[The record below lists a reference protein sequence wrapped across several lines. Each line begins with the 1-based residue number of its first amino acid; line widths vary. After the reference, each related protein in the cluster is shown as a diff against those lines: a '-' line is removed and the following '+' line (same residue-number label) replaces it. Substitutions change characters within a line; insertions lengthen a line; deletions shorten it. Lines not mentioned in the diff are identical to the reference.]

1 MIKLLANKQRDFGAI
16 LAVTAA
22 GVAGIAVITGF
33 IIVGGPGHARD
44 ERLDQLTSQKIGQVV
59 GVAQCAFDA
68 SGVAPIDYQTAAQT
82 RSAPAPGMP
91 PALCDAAG
99 GMQIKVGT
107 GNAPASPGDVTYGET
122 GPTQIKVCANFLA
135 PQSQNDGAQVF
146 LPYSDIYPALA
157 EGHPA
162 GVHCYVLD
170 LVRSGVPFDP
180 APLPAPGAKS
190 LQ

>member
-1 MIKLLANKQRDFGAI
+1 
-16 LAVTAA
+16 
-22 GVAGIAVITGF
+22 
-33 IIVGGPGHARD
+33 
-44 ERLDQLTSQKIGQVV
+44 
-59 GVAQCAFDA
+59 
-68 SGVAPIDYQTAAQT
+68 
-82 RSAPAPGMP
+82 MP

-107 GNAPASPGDVTYGET
+107 GNAPASPGDVTYGDT

-146 LPYSDIYPALA
+146 LPYSDIYPALG

>member
-1 MIKLLANKQRDFGAI
+1 
-16 LAVTAA
+16 
-22 GVAGIAVITGF
+22 
-33 IIVGGPGHARD
+33 
-44 ERLDQLTSQKIGQVV
+44 
-59 GVAQCAFDA
+59 
-68 SGVAPIDYQTAAQT
+68 
-82 RSAPAPGMP
+82 
-91 PALCDAAG
+91 
-99 GMQIKVGT
+99 MQIKVGT
-107 GNAPASPGDVTYGET
+107 GNAPASPGDVTYGDT